1 MRMVFIAII
10 KNVVNVHMDIIVKM
24 GKANNVQMEKE
35 PNKRVPVASM
45 IAPKHALKERNH
57 LVKNNVVNVNMV
69 DILIKEEIV

>member
-1 MRMVFIAII
+1 MVFIVME

-35 PNKRVPVASM
+35 LNKKVQVASR
-45 IAPKHALKERNH
+45 IASKHVLKERNH

-69 DILIKEEIV
+69 DILIKVEIV